1 MNFKAFDVVRSVFVY
16 IAGNLRALVL
26 VSVVPG
32 VVTALLKVVQS
43 WLQYER
49 VLEVGI
55 ERSSGDHPLPDMAG
69 IIQNI
74 MLMLVILPVY
84 FWFCVKVI
92 RLRLLGEGGIG
103 LASNEELSCTYRY
116 GLYMLAI
123 MGVILAIGAGVLL
136 AAVMLLGGGG
146 DAKTTGFVFIFVF
159 LLMATSLMYA
169 NIRFSAALPG
179 VAVGL
184 RPNIIKDMWP
194 FAREIAWPLLGW
206 LIVVFL
212 GFSVFFMFINAALLG
227 DAVNAMKAGPQAYLQ
242 YLEANMAK
250 MVLVNLVFS
259 LISIP
264 FYWFYTLYFAEAFE
278 RIAVSMNI
286 WRAPG

>member
-32 VVTALLKVVQS
+32 VVMALLTVVQS

-103 LASNEELSCTYRY
+103 LASNDELGSTYRY

-123 MGVILAIGAGVLL
+123 MGVLLAIGAAILL
-136 AAVMLLGGGG
+136 AAVLLLGGGER
-146 DAKTTGFVFIFVF
+146 TTIGVVFIFVF
-159 LLMATSLMYA
+159 LLTATSLMYA
-169 NIRFSAALPG
+169 NVRFSAALPG

-212 GFSVFFMFINAALLG
+212 GFSVIFMFINAALVG
-227 DAVNAMKAGPQAYLQ
+227 DAVSAMKTGPQAYLQ
-242 YLEANMAK
+242 YLEANMTK
-250 MVLVNLVFS
+250 MVFINLVYS
-259 LISIP
+259 LVSIP
-264 FYWFYTLYFAEAFE
+264 FYWFYTLYFAEVFE
-278 RIAVSMNI
+278 RIATSMNI